1 MNEIY
6 LSPEAVVFL
15 CEFVLASAIAAYL
28 LSVKRKSKATIWLA
42 LSMAGYAVFFGCL
55 VVVTSAEG
63 VQNAVINTVQLF
75 GFLGGLSAAL
85 AFAYHFNENPYVREA
100 KWVIATA
107 AGITLLWPVGLASL
121 FAIGIEPPGQAV
133 SIAIAVTVLLITL
146 WTLIVHLRKAVRLS
160 GESSDGR
167 MAAIFAPADRR
178 ARAHRAFA
186 LLSLVIFSVAVLVG
200 FGSAGLVQAKTAN
213 TLILFGFM
221 AYVFS
226 VVIVYVNHTPEPTTF
241 QVKVVSFA
249 LATVVTVLGITT
261 LLAFDSVDLIR
272 ASNITLPRAAVDFT
286 PTATGFRMTEVTAPI
301 SSDLGRRLAIGNGE
315 FIPAAIGFEFPF
327 AGETWDTLY
336 VDDDGLVSFG
346 GGFSPL
352 AEMRTTELPL
362 IAPLFTPLHPERG
375 GGVYVHRDS
384 AAMTV
389 TWNKVPHT
397 LAQDPVTVQL
407 RLDST
412 GTIGFRYGQI
422 PGTIVSAER
431 GILPAGKAAAPEP
444 IQAASAIPP
453 SITASQGFSQSF
465 GGEHRAFIH
474 DRVLIMVWILLGSTL
489 FVLVGFPYLLRSTI
503 TQPLGSLLEGM
514 RRVNSGDLNTKVRIP
529 VRDELGHLAQH
540 FNLMTESLQRAEE
553 RLRAYAQELE
563 ARVEERTAEL
573 RSSLAELKATQSQ
586 LVQQEKLAS
595 LGALTAG
602 IAHEIKNPLNF
613 VNNFALLSV
622 ELADELT
629 EEIERIEAT
638 IGEEET
644 EEVRTI
650 IDDLKVNAEKIA
662 EHGKRADGIV
672 KSMLLHSRGKSGERQ
687 ETDLNALLNEYV
699 NLAFHGMR
707 AQDPQFNC
715 DIRRTFDESIGHVNV
730 IPQDVGRVFINLLNN
745 AFYAVA
751 EKARSMNGQYSPVV
765 CVSTQRVDDRIEI
778 VIEDNGP
785 GIPEKV
791 RQKIFEPFF
800 TTKPSGSGT
809 GLGLSLSHDIVTREH
824 GGSLH
829 VDSREGEA
837 TTFTISLPIRQNG
850 SDNPSPS
857 Q

>member
-1 MNEIY
+1 MNELY

-28 LSVKRKSKATIWLA
+28 LSVKQKSKATIWLA

-55 VVVTSAEG
+55 VVITSAEG
-63 VQNAVINTVQLF
+63 LQNAIINVVQLF
-75 GFLGGLSAAL
+75 GFLGGLTAAL
-85 AFAYHFNENPYVREA
+85 VFAYYFNENPYVREA
-100 KWVIATA
+100 KWVTATA
-107 AGITLLWPVGLASL
+107 AGVTLLWPLGLTAL
-121 FAIGIEPPGQAV
+121 FVVGIEPPGQLI
-133 SIAIAVTVLLITL
+133 SIAIAATVLLITL
-146 WTLIVHLRKAVRLS
+146 WTLVVHLRKAVRLR
-160 GESSDGR
+160 DGSR
-167 MAAIFAPADRR
+167 DGKLAAIFAPVDRR

-186 LLSLVIFSVAVLVG
+186 LLSLVIFGVAVLVG
-200 FGSAGLVQAKTAN
+200 LGSAGIVQTTTAN

-221 AYVFS
+221 VYVFS

-272 ASNITLPRAAVDFT
+272 ASNITLPRAAVDAV
-286 PTATGFRMTEVTAPI
+286 PTANGYRMAEVHAPLE
-301 SSDLGRRLAIGNGE
+301 SDIGRRIAIDNGE
-315 FIPAAIGFEFPF
+315 SVPTAIGFGFPF
-327 AGETWDTLY
+327 ADETWDTLY

-346 GGFSPL
+346 GGLRLL
-352 AEMRTTELPL
+352 AEMETTDLPV
-362 IAPLFTPLHPERG
+362 IAPLFAPLHPERG
-375 GGVYVHRDS
+375 GGVYVRRDS

-389 TWNKVPHT
+389 TWNQVPHT
-397 LAQDPVTVQL
+397 LADDPVTVQL
-407 RLDST
+407 RLDTT
-412 GTIGFRYGQI
+412 GAIGFRYGQL
-422 PGTIVSAER
+422 PGTIASAER
-431 GILPAGKAAAPEP
+431 GIFPTGKSAAPEP
-444 IQAASAIPP
+444 IEATTALPP
-453 SITASQGFSQSF
+453 GFSSSTGFAQSF

-529 VRDELGHLAQH
+529 VRDELGHLAHH
-540 FNLMTESLQRAEE
+540 FNLMTESLQKAEE

-563 ARVEERTAEL
+563 LRVEERTAEL
-573 RSSLAELKATQSQ
+573 RRSLAELKATQSQ

-613 VNNFALLSV
+613 VNNFAVLSV

-629 EEIERIEAT
+629 EEIEKIEAQ
-638 IGEEET
+638 IGEDESDEL
-644 EEVRTI
+644 RAI
-650 IDDLKVNAEKIA
+650 IDDLKINAEKIA

-687 ETDLNALLNEYV
+687 ETNLNALLNEYV

-715 DIRRTFDESIGHVNV
+715 EIRRNFDESIGEVNI

-751 EKARSMNGQYSPVV
+751 EKARSVNGQYAPVV
-765 CVSTQRVDDRIEI
+765 CVSTRRTKDWIEI

-791 RQKIFEPFF
+791 REKIFEPFF

-824 GGSLH
+824 GGSLQ
-829 VDSREGEA
+829 VESREGEA

-850 SDNPSPS
+850 IQQPTP
-857 Q
+857 